1 MKVLL
6 TILNTNTVNDH
17 LFESSL
23 TARRI
28 DQIGSGNLGTY
39 NSFGFKMIQYPKAQ
53 LKELLSINIGS
64 ELIKSVV
71 DPENFLNKLGNK
83 KPIQS
88 QSQTFI
94 RDSKNEFEKILEDT
108 MKVFDSCEFQVVW
121 YYQRI

>member
-1 MKVLL
+1 MDLNDSISK
-6 TILNTNTVNDH
+6 TI
-17 LFESSL
+17 
-23 TARRI
+23 
-28 DQIGSGNLGTY
+28 
-39 NSFGFKMIQYPKAQ
+39 
-53 LKELLSINIGS
+53 KELLSINIGS

-108 MKVFDSCEFQVVW
+108 MKVFDSCEFRW
-121 YYQRI
+121 FSIIRGYR